1 MRIKNLLYSLFA
13 LSLLFVACEENK
25 PVDELKEPTI
35 SITTG
40 TTSSESI
47 RFTIVSTDAQKAAYI
62 VTEASATAPNASEV
76 LANGTAI
83 EVNKEVE
90 VKATE
95 LESNTEYLIT
105 AVAQNNKGV
114 VKASATMKTNS
125 GVSSECELTSESE
138 VSFTAEGGQ
147 STITYTYTLNEDVG
161 EDGPEADR
169 DMNVHITCDAEWIEV
184 ENTLMLGEDI
194 PFTVAANEGEAR
206 QSSIAVEYMGTTL
219 FEVKVKQAS
228 KSGEQPEPPVDG
240 EVNFKASVYE
250 VQYYGTKYSAAYNYL
265 VYLSDTGLN
274 EDGHYKQDGVYYMLD
289 IYAADSAENN
299 NFTLPNGKYTASE
312 TPNAGTFGIGD
323 YGANIVVVGGVP
335 TYSLYKQGT
344 VTVSDGK
351 IEAKIL
357 MEDGTIHNVVYE
369 GNLRFDGKEDG
380 PDNPDGPDQP
390 TDATHTADKWLWG
403 GASSYGNKYQVSGE
417 GFSLDV
423 HFPAKY
429 ATESSLTEG
438 EYIWTNTSWWGYND
452 FENEFTTRSF
462 LVDGEYTSII
472 KEGTA
477 VVTLEGEVYDITL
490 TLKAEDGTT
499 YIVEYNGKL
508 SENTQG
514 GGEQS
519 DEVVFTKME
528 SLGYNSSYYFYEFK
542 LTNDA
547 GDAMQLCVNDYQAK
561 ENYIYTDDS
570 FEWISIGY
578 CGNLGYFSTRNIVI
592 GGTEHSATSGSM
604 AVVTDENTHS
614 MDITINLLMN
624 TGGTK
629 TFKFSGKV
637 GEDGGNEGGD
647 TPSELT
653 KLDTPSV
660 SGLVSGNAATISW
673 QEVAGAKDYSV
684 SLDGTFLQT
693 VETTYIVLSDLKYS
707 TTYSVSVV
715 ANPAD
720 ATTHT
725 ASDAG
730 TASFTTEADPNGG
743 GDEPEN
749 PGDGGD
755 EWTGREV
762 KLQLLGYQDNTIY
775 ANVNRESIYMMTS
788 FRNGIT
794 AGKFNIASDNKSE
807 EIMLAGHATS
817 QYGLFGGTT
826 PFVEGDTLEVIDNG
840 GGQYTII
847 YRIDIDGDK
856 ITATYTG
863 GLE

>member
-265 VYLSDTGLN
+265 VYLSDTGLD

-289 IYAADSAENN
+289 IYAAESAENN

-323 YGANIVVVGGVP
+323 YGANIVLVGGVP
-335 TYSLYKQGT
+335 KYSLYTQGT

-357 MEDGTIHNVVYE
+357 TEDGTIHNVVYE

-390 TDATHTADKWLWG
+390 VDATHTADKWLWG
-403 GASSYGNKYQVSGE
+403 GSSTYGNKYQVVGE
-417 GFSLDV
+417 GFSVDV
-423 HFPAKY
+423 HFPAQFASEY
-429 ATESSLTEG
+429 TLTTG
-438 EYIWTNTSWWGYND
+438 DYTWTSTTMFGYND

-462 LVDGEYTSII
+462 TVNGSSVPVDSGSA
-472 KEGTA
+472 KVA
-477 VVTLEGEVYDITL
+477 AEGEVYAIQL
-490 TLKAEDGTT
+490 VLDGRDGVK
-499 YIVEYNGKL
+499 YVIEYNGKL
-508 SENTQG
+508 NEKEDVG
-514 GGEQS
+514 GS
-519 DEVVFTKME
+519 DIVITSLAEGIYNE
-528 SLGYNSSYYFYEFK
+528 SYGWYTFK
-542 LTNDA
+542 GANQTVTFELI
-547 GDAMQLCVNDYQAK
+547 VNDYQSKATTI
-561 ENYIYTDDS
+561 NAGS
-570 FEWISIGY
+570 FAYAPMKSFSGSE
-578 CGNLGYFSTRNIVI
+578 GYFFVDNFKMDGIKYKPQTNST
-592 GGTEHSATSGSM
+592 M
-604 AVVTDENTHS
+604 VVTNDGANVGITLNLFMDSGDELVVVYNGP
-614 MDITINLLMN
+614 I
-624 TGGTK
+624 
-629 TFKFSGKV
+629 

-762 KLQLLGYQDNTIY
+762 KLQLLAYQDNTIY